1 MMTKDNTGNESD
13 SVVEISGDENAAEF
27 LQNEVEQCNKKL
39 SELSEDA
46 DLSDKAKIKL
56 DLANALLGLN
66 KNTEAWNE
74 AKEAFNIF
82 IENELWA
89 QAVEACDILYQTDQP
104 ASIIALAHGVWLSVT
119 YPIDPEHSIVML
131 NYIIDETPNDSDG
144 AAVAAATAH
153 YIVGLR
159 SDNETHD
166 SLSFLTTNMIAKVA
180 QRHSDVKSQDAL
192 NFWLE
197 KLELKDPAV
206 FLPRMGMVLTAI
218 VGEDGWWFDRDTL
231 REKLPVN

>member
-1 MMTKDNTGNESD
+1 MSEDNTDNSI
-13 SVVEISGDENAAEF
+13 VEISDDENAVEF
-27 LQNEVEQCNKKL
+27 LQNEVEQCKTKL
-39 SELSEDA
+39 SELSA
-46 DLSDKAKIKL
+46 DDQSVEKAKIEL
-56 DLANALLGLN
+56 DMANALLGLN
-66 KNTEAWNE
+66 KNIEAWNE
-74 AKEAFNIF
+74 ARQAFNIF
-82 IENELWA
+82 IDNELWP

-104 ASIIALAHGVWLSVT
+104 ASIIALAHGVWLSIT

-159 SDNETHD
+159 SDNDTHD

-180 QRHSDVKSQDAL
+180 QRHSDVKTQEAL

-197 KLELKDPAV
+197 KLELNDPAV

-218 VGEDGWWFDRDTL
+218 VGENEWWFDRDAL

>member
-1 MMTKDNTGNESD
+1 MNKDNTGNVGKSIVEVSD
-13 SVVEISGDENAAEF
+13 DENAIEF
-27 LQNEVEQCNKKL
+27 LQDEVEQCQKKL
-39 SELSEDA
+39 AELTGDA
-46 DLSDKAKIKL
+46 DPCDKAKIKL
-56 DLANALLGLN
+56 DMANALLGLN
-66 KNTEAWNE
+66 KNIEAWNE

-104 ASIIALAHGVWLSVT
+104 ASITALAHGVWLSIA

-131 NYIIDETPNDSDG
+131 NYVIEETPNNSDG
-144 AAVAAATAH
+144 AAVAAVTAH

-159 SDNETHD
+159 SDSDTHE

-218 VGEDGWWFDRDTL
+218 VGEDGWWFDRDAL